1 MVFYT
6 ICFQKGFTL
15 KANGMAMIYRRPQVF
30 EKSGFPC
37 FSKTLA
43 QGLQS

>member
-1 MVFYT
+1 MPQTAAFARPFVALAMGT
-6 ICFQKGFTL
+6 
-15 KANGMAMIYRRPQVF
+15 GMAASNRRPQVF

-43 QGLQS
+43 L

>member
-1 MVFYT
+1 
-6 ICFQKGFTL
+6 
-15 KANGMAMIYRRPQVF
+15 MATIYRRPQVF

-43 QGLQS
+43 PSIQSGLNAT